1 MRVRAALSIPREHI
15 TKLKYD
21 AFKQFIRGLLINSKL
36 QGMTNVQR
44 GFTAYLQSLG
54 IHPNDDS
61 VVDWLQE
68 NTGEL
73 IGGFILE
80 TDNGKIDFLVTTG
93 TSAELRQIGM
103 KNVEESDNA
112 QGTSRI
118 RQVDV
123 GQRTGGK
130 EPGRNKEG
138 QQRRPSYYD

>member
-1 MRVRAALSIPREHI
+1 MRVKAALSIPREHI
-15 TKLKYD
+15 TRLKYD
-21 AFKQFIRGLLINSKL
+21 AFQQFIRGLLINSKL
-36 QGMTNVQR
+36 QNMTNVRR

-61 VVDWLQE
+61 ILTWLQE
-68 NTGEL
+68 NTGEI

-80 TDNGKIDFLVTTG
+80 ADNGKIDFLVTTG

-103 KNVEESDNA
+103 KNVKDSDNA

-123 GQRTGGK
+123 GQRTSSPK
-130 EPGRNKEG
+130 PRRNQEG